1 MLSQLLIL
9 VVTLATDG
17 FFLLAQANR
26 PGAPKGPPG
35 DGCAESGTAMALSL
49 CGCFACQMIIF
60 LPIIAGMWK
69 SFAKAGQPGYAS
81 IIPFYNYMVF
91 AKIAGKEDNRWLF
104 YLIPVAQY
112 YFLIVDLIDFCKAF
126 GKETGFA
133 IGVMLLPMIFWPILG
148 FGSAEYQGVPS
159 PSARRRARRFEEE
172 EEEEEERPRRPRR
185 RREDE
190 EDY

>member
-1 MLSQLLIL
+1 MLTQLLI
-9 VVTLATDG
+9 V
-17 FFLLAQANR
+17 LLAQANR
-26 PGAPKGPPG
+26 PGAPKGPSG
-35 DGCAESGTAMALSL
+35 DGCAESGTVLGII
-49 CGCFACQMIIF
+49 CGCFACQMLMF
-60 LPIIAGMWK
+60 LPIIAGAWK
-69 SFAKAGQPGYAS
+69 SFTKAGQPGYAS

-133 IGVMLLPMIFWPILG
+133 IGMLLLPMIFWPILG
-148 FGSAEYQGVPS
+148 FGSAKYQGAPT
-159 PSARRRARRFEEE
+159 PQARRRVRRYEE

-185 RREDE
+185 RREADE
-190 EDY
+190 DD